1 MQVPSRRAV
10 VVEDERPLARL
21 VAGYLEREGFEVTQ
35 CHDGTGAD
43 AALRR
48 ADPDLVLLDLGL
60 PGRDGVEL
68 CRELRT
74 WSDAYVVVLTA
85 RTGEEQVLAAFAAGA
100 DDYVTKPFSPREL
113 AARVRALQRRP
124 VRAAG
129 SAAPAPVAHGALL
142 LDVAAG
148 EARVD
153 GVPVVLT
160 PTELR
165 LLAALAAEPGRTFRR
180 EDLLSEVWGA
190 PWVGDAHA
198 ADVHVANVRRKLG
211 DDATTQRF
219 VRTVRGVGYRAGPA

>member
-1 MQVPSRRAV
+1 MNAPTRRAV

-21 VAGYLEREGFEVTQ
+21 VAGYLEREGYDVTP
-35 CHDGTGAD
+35 CHDGD
-43 AALRR
+43 AAGGVLR
-48 ADPDLVLLDLGL
+48 AVDPDLVVLDLGL
-60 PGRDGVEL
+60 PGRDGVDV

-85 RTGEEQVLAAFAAGA
+85 RSGESQVLDAFAAGA

-124 VRAAG
+124 VRAPGA
-129 SAAPAPVAHGALL
+129 AAPPPVVHGVLTV
-142 LDVAAG
+142 DVGAG

-153 GVPVVLT
+153 GEPVALT

-165 LLAALAAEPGRTFRR
+165 LLAALATEPGRTFRR
-180 EDLLSEVWGA
+180 EDLLGAVWGA

-198 ADVHVANVRRKLG
+198 ADVHVANLRRKLG
-211 DDATTQRF
+211 DDAATQRF
-219 VRTVRGVGYRAGPA
+219 VRTVRGVGYRMGTA